1 MLIRRG
7 IIYHGDSIE
16 SHLSPLMRG
25 DKERRHMELTGADV
39 WSLISPIIAKY
50 EGETML
56 QAYVI
61 VYGALKEYDERRKD
75 LRNL

>member
-1 MLIRRG
+1 
-7 IIYHGDSIE
+7 
-16 SHLSPLMRG
+16 
-25 DKERRHMELTGADV
+25 MELTGADV

-50 EGETML
+50 EGKTMM